1 MQFSSKSS
9 VFLLVLILLNS
20 MFLLPTAAQSGDC
33 LQTQFSADDYYPM
46 AIVTPGDSNNVRAEP
61 SPSGELL
68 GQIPAGSGMQ
78 TYRDDP
84 VCLNGNLW
92 RHIAVFLRK
101 LRFSMNG
108 PNCLG
113 DTITSRGWV
122 VAKREEAGTKLLDLE
137 IHLDNEVERDATV
150 AHLTIE
156 LPA

>member
-1 MQFSSKSS
+1 MTATFTTRRWDD
-9 VFLLVLILLNS
+9 VREGDELVPLSFPVTMRALMIDVAGTRDLYPIHHDRDFAKASGARDIFVNT
-20 MFLLPTAAQSGDC
+20 MFYEGLFGRLATDW
-33 LQTQFSADDYYPM
+33 
-46 AIVTPGDSNNVRAEP
+46 
-61 SPSGELL
+61 
-68 GQIPAGSGMQ
+68 AG
-78 TYRDDP
+78 P
-84 VCLNGNLW
+84 E
-92 RHIAVFLRK
+92 AFLRK

-122 VAKREEAGTKLLDLE
+122 VAKREEDGAKLLDLE